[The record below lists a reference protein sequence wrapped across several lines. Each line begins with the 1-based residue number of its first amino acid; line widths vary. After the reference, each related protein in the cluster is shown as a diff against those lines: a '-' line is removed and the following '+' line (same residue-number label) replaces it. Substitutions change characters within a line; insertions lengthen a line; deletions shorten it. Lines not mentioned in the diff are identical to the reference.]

1 AAVAAGFG
9 AIISEVGAAML
20 VGGNILGQT
29 RVMTTTI
36 VLETRR
42 GNFGVAIALGA
53 VLLAVALLV
62 NVVLAGLGTR
72 ARRPVLS

>member
-1 AAVAAGFG
+1 
-9 AIISEVGAAML
+9 ML

-42 GNFGVAIALGA
+42 GNFGVAIALGT
-53 VLLAVALLV
+53 VLLIVALLV

-72 ARRPVLS
+72 ARRPLLS

>member
-1 AAVAAGFG
+1 
-9 AIISEVGAAML
+9 
-20 VGGNILGQT
+20 
-29 RVMTTTI
+29 MTTTI

-53 VLLAVALLV
+53 VLLIVALLV

-72 ARRPVLS
+72 TRRPVLS

>member
-1 AAVAAGFG
+1 M
-9 AIISEVGAAML
+9 I

-42 GNFGVAIALGA
+42 GNFGVAIALGI
-53 VLLAVALLV
+53 VLLFIAFAVNFLLT
-62 NVVLAGLGTR
+62 LLHTRGL
-72 ARRPVLS
+72 RRPLLS